1 MRIVTMAH
9 GALQAHL
16 YFMSVQGEQDPAS
29 SKRAMAER
37 NERRLQDLLRVEE
50 NKYCADCGQKG
61 KYCTV

>member
-1 MRIVTMAH
+1 
-9 GALQAHL
+9 
-16 YFMSVQGEQDPAS
+16 MSVQGEQDPTS

-61 KYCTV
+61 KYCIV